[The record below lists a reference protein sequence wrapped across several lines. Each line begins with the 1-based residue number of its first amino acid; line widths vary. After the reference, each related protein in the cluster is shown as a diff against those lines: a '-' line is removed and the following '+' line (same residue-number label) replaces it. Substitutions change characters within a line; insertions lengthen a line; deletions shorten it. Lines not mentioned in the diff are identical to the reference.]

1 MTYENLLL
9 DPAASALKKTHDG
22 VFIDLSAIAKGYG
35 VDRVADYRP
44 PALRDLRFRLWLGP
58 GRLSPPLRGIGGLRR
73 YRFPWWWRVRR
84 RMGAGEVQGGA

>member
-1 MTYENLLL
+1 MPVLHHSVKLR
-9 DPAASALKKTHDG
+9 
-22 VFIDLSAIAKGYG
+22 

-58 GRLSPPLRGIGGLRR
+58 GRLSPPIRGIGGLRR

-84 RMGAGEVQGGA
+84 RLGSGKVQGGA